1 MFEHTGKTS
10 QGHHLKFSRC
20 FKEIDIDI
28 EMFQANVYWSCGRL
42 RSFIDQIYTCDYQ
55 LHFTVPNALPIT
67 NGEKT
72 ILMKEPSALS
82 ENATVLLF
90 LPPL

>member
-1 MFEHTGKTS
+1 MFIGAVADYGVLLTK
-10 QGHHLKFSRC
+10 
-20 FKEIDIDI
+20 
-28 EMFQANVYWSCGRL
+28 
-42 RSFIDQIYTCDYQ
+42 YTHICDYQ

-90 LPPL
+90 LPPM